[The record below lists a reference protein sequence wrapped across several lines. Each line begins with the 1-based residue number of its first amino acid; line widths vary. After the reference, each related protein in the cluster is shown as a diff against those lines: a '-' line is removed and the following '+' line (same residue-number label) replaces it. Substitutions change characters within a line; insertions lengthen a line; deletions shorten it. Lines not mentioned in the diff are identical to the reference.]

1 LYGAETWRLAES
13 NKRRIEATEMDALR
27 RLPEYQEKIK
37 LEIQPLDN
45 KLEKLNQL

>member
-1 LYGAETWRLAES
+1 MAEGKKSELT
-13 NKRRIEATEMDALR
+13 NKSSKD
-27 RLPEYQEKIK
+27 LPEYQEKIK